1 MHYIPTFLNESTDYT
16 ISQCFGHFIKTTDK
30 TFLDLTGGLTSH
42 SVLAWNRTEIKEAI
56 SDQLNLYTH
65 CDYKTFF
72 DPLREELSKLIMSG
86 LPIKLQK
93 SYGIFFPGLSGSEGI
108 ESALKLSYQYRIE
121 NNDCARNKIIFFEEA
136 YHGSTLGALSMTDR
150 PNLKQY
156 NPLFPDNYFKLSEV
170 NYFRKNLQMSEEEYC
185 TKKIQELEALLS
197 DIDAEKVTALVG
209 ETISGGL
216 TGYTN
221 KPKGYWNIVREICS
235 RHNIHLIMDEII
247 CGTGT
252 TGKYFCWEYDNFS
265 PCITVMGKT
274 LAAGYMPLSALVVNK
289 DILNV
294 FKEGSGRIQ
303 QSNTFQGHSLA
314 VAAAVA
320 TNKIILGTGFLKNV
334 RAMGENIKQV
344 IEKLLQNSNFFR
356 GVNGRGLRF
365 SIFYDCKNQDAFGRT
380 VTKKVEMENNI
391 IIDGKWHRI
400 TFSPALDFETDQL
413 IESICKVCNAFM
425 TVEKEWDNYD
435 TSCAIQ
441 DYQKRS

>member
-197 DIDAEKVTALVG
+197 DIDAEKETALVG

-252 TGKYFCWEYDNFS
+252 TGKYFC
-265 PCITVMGKT
+265 
-274 LAAGYMPLSALVVNK
+274 
-289 DILNV
+289 
-294 FKEGSGRIQ
+294 
-303 QSNTFQGHSLA
+303 
-314 VAAAVA
+314 
-320 TNKIILGTGFLKNV
+320 
-334 RAMGENIKQV
+334 
-344 IEKLLQNSNFFR
+344 
-356 GVNGRGLRF
+356 
-365 SIFYDCKNQDAFGRT
+365 
-380 VTKKVEMENNI
+380 
-391 IIDGKWHRI
+391 
-400 TFSPALDFETDQL
+400 
-413 IESICKVCNAFM
+413 
-425 TVEKEWDNYD
+425 
-435 TSCAIQ
+435 
-441 DYQKRS
+441 